1 MRKILFLLLSV
12 FLFAFN
18 KIEYSSYISKV
29 TFNSNYLIAGLENG
43 DVVIKD
49 FKTLKN
55 IYTVC
60 LPKIHNL
67 VDEEVPMAIYSMDI
81 KNSKLLILVGAE
93 EGSRKLFVFDLKT
106 KKLTKIFST
115 SKSLMQLKFL
125 DKNRVLFASLSDELL
140 IYNLKTKKFVFSKQV
155 GQYVF
160 SKFVLNKNLVAIG
173 DESGVVHLYNL
184 KTKTLK
190 NISGSNKDKTISLD
204 LKNNLILNASSD
216 MQVGI
221 YDISGVQILSMK
233 VKFLPYA
240 ASLSKNKFAVQYDE
254 KNDIAVFDMNK
265 NLIKLLK
272 GQTMPL
278 NDMKFINKN
287 ELLSFSPNE
296 IIIWNLK

>member
-1 MRKILFLLLSV
+1 MRKILVLLLSV

-29 TFNSNYLIAGLENG
+29 AFDSNYLIAGLENG

-55 IYTVC
+55 IYTIC

-67 VDEEVPMAIYSMDI
+67 MDEEVPMAIYSMDI

-106 KKLTKIFST
+106 RKLTKIFST

-221 YDISGVQILSMK
+221 YDINGVQILSMK

-240 ASLSKNKFAVQYDE
+240 TSLSKNKFAVQYDE

-278 NDMKFINKN
+278 NGMKFVNKN